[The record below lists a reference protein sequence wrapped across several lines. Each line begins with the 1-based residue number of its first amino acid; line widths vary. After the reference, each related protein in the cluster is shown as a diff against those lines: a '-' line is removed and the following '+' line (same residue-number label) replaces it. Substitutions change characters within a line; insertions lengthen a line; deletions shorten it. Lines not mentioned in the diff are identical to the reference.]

1 MAGPVHPLPPA
12 RPPAAAGAQ
21 RPQGIHR
28 RQPFAAGGE
37 ENRLKTACREME
49 ALFIHRLLAEMRKSV
64 VKSGLIDGGRAEEIY
79 TSLMDAE
86 TAKHV
91 SESGGLGLSGMLLE
105 QLSPRS
111 AGQTAPGADPPAA
124 DARST
129 RDRRSINKGF
139 Y

>member
-49 ALFIHRLLAEMRKSV
+49 ALFIHRLLTEMRKSV

-86 TAKHV
+86 TARHI

-111 AGQTAPGADPPAA
+111 AAQTAPVVADPPAA
-124 DARST
+124 DARPT
-129 RDRRSINKGF
+129 RDRRSIKGF